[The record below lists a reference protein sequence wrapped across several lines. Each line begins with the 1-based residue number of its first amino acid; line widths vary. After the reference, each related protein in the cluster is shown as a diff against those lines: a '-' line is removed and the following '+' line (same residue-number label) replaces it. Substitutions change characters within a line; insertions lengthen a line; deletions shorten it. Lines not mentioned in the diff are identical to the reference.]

1 MKGHTGDIKNRGEGI
16 NFSVFFSV
24 GYRLI
29 CKVLQQGTF
38 SNMELKRED
47 QRDTVPFMIGE
58 RRGQREREKGTG
70 GEIKREGEGMDG
82 GREGR
87 RERLEFF
94 VHTK

>member
-1 MKGHTGDIKNRGEGI
+1 M
-16 NFSVFFSV
+16 
-24 GYRLI
+24 
-29 CKVLQQGTF
+29 
-38 SNMELKRED
+38 
-47 QRDTVPFMIGE
+47 PFMIGE
-58 RRGQREREKGTG
+58 RRGQREKDTG